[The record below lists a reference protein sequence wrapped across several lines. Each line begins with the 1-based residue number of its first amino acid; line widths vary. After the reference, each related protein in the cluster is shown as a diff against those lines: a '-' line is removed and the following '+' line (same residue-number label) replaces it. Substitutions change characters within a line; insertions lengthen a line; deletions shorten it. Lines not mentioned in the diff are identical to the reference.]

1 MLVLS
6 RHGNERVI
14 INIPREAMNG
24 EDDLLQ
30 LQVVIVAVR
39 GDKVRLGFDAPKA
52 VEINRFEVQR
62 KIDGHDEEVANALR

>member
-1 MLVLS
+1 MLILS
-6 RHGNERVI
+6 RRRNERVI

-30 LQVVIVAVR
+30 LQVVLVAVR

-62 KIDGHDEEVANALR
+62 KIDREAEGGAA